1 MSKTKLNFRF
11 HNPNSIEETAEY
23 IMKLF
28 IEVNQAK
35 VKRVFQ
41 ETLEA
46 QDVQVESFEF
56 KQQLSRQSQ
65 CAIT

>member
-11 HNPNSIEETAEY
+11 HNPNSVEETAEY
-23 IMKLF
+23 ITKLF

-35 VKRVFQ
+35 VERVIR

-46 QDVQVESFEF
+46 QDVQVESFDF
-56 KQQLSRQSQ
+56 KQQLTRQSQ

>member
-11 HNPNSIEETAEY
+11 HNPNSVEETAEY
-23 IMKLF
+23 ITKLF

-35 VKRVFQ
+35 VERVIQ

-46 QDVQVESFEF
+46 QDVQVESFNF
-56 KQQLSRQSQ
+56 KQKLTRQSQ